1 MSDRFEFNPNV
12 FHCMTRFLMS
22 LWLSFS
28 ICKLGMESALW
39 ESVWVKCN
47 EAHKSLSIM
56 ISMLQKQKKT
66 LAMISFFNRVLWNK
80 GTWFC
85 LVVFLKKKKQKNTR
99 LGKQSSDC
107 VASPLHGVWGRRAV
121 WLTTPHPHAEGWKG
135 MSITRGLGGLETE
148 ANRAPFLHRK
158 CKHQPLCSAL
168 ETSPR
173 APDHV
178 FRLTVDFPHSWSY

>member
-85 LVVFLKKKKQKNTR
+85 LVVFLKKKKTKKHKTREAEFWLCGLSPAWSLGEEGSVADHTTSTCRGMKGNVYNQRSRWLGDRGQQGTLSTQKVQAPTI
-99 LGKQSSDC
+99 L
-107 VASPLHGVWGRRAV
+107 L
-121 WLTTPHPHAEGWKG
+121 
-135 MSITRGLGGLETE
+135 SIG
-148 ANRAPFLHRK
+148 
-158 CKHQPLCSAL
+158 
-168 ETSPR
+168 
-173 APDHV
+173 
-178 FRLTVDFPHSWSY
+178 DFPSSPWPCF